1 MSKVIN
7 LFPPVLDTPLAK
19 ATKGCIKESR
29 LLAGLSILEKNNI
42 KLTPANNNER
52 KIKWQNKK

>member
-19 ATKGCIKESR
+19 ATKVWIKESR

-52 KIKWQNKK
+52 KIK